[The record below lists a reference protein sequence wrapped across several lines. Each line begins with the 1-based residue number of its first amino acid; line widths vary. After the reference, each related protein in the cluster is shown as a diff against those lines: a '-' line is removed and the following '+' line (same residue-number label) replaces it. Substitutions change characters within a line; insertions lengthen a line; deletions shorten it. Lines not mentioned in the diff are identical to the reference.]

1 MLHLTPAARMFSACV
16 RSGKTERQMG
26 VSPHD
31 LTVQKGWSGERNG
44 RAVLGSTLETMALTL
59 VLKDFPIQLNLQLEF
74 VLG

>member
-1 MLHLTPAARMFSACV
+1 
-16 RSGKTERQMG
+16 MG

-44 RAVLGSTLETMALTL
+44 HAVLGSTLETMALTL
-59 VLKDFPIQLNLQLEF
+59 VLEDFPIQLNLQLEF